1 MYKVFKNGGI
11 ARSSRTYLKSLQQ
24 RALATSQNKEVIT
37 SADVVIIGEFLF
49 ELFYFIRLISSLFF
63 VFTWVYIDFIE
74 SGLSTLINF
83 FLR

>member
-11 ARSSRTYLKSLQQ
+11 ARSSRTYLKSLQR

-74 SGLSTLINF
+74 SGLSNLINF

>member
-11 ARSSRTYLKSLQQ
+11 APSSRTYLKSLQQ

-63 VFTWVYIDFIE
+63 CFYLGIYRFHRIRFKYPD
-74 SGLSTLINF
+74 
-83 FLR
+83 